1 MVGVFVALER
11 QSGWGSNANDTR
23 KTSRVY
29 RPIAALHIQ
38 AITIT
43 TAVSRAAGQAITS
56 AISAFCAWRR
66 FSASS
71 QAAEPGPCSTS
82 CVISSP

>member
-1 MVGVFVALER
+1 MVGVVVTLER
-11 QSGWGSNANDTR
+11 RTGWGSNANDTR

-38 AITIT
+38 AITIP
-43 TAVSRAAGQAITS
+43 AGARRAADQAITS
-56 AISAFCAWRR
+56 AISAFWAWRR

-71 QAAEPGPCSTS
+71 QAAELGPCSTS